1 MTPTE
6 ASDTTARPGLESLAM
21 RWWAALDAARSALH
35 SAGPYIGAQQ
45 LRAQTSELAT
55 ERHAIIQLLQD
66 MAREQR
72 TATWLLR
79 WLAAPSLTRRMLG
92 LPDGVVAC
100 VFDLDGVLTTSATMH
115 AVAWAETFDPFLL
128 ERAERS
134 HREYVPF
141 DTRTEYQVY
150 IAGKPRLDG
159 VRDFLG
165 SRGIGLPEGADD
177 DPPGTETMHGLANRK
192 NQMLQQHLDRQG
204 VAAFSGSRFYLE
216 AARSIGVQRA
226 VVSASA
232 NTAGILESAGL
243 AHLIEYSVDGNTIA
257 AEHLRAKPAPDTIVV
272 ACNRLGVQ
280 PGQLAAF
287 ETTTAGITAARA
299 AGVRLTVG
307 VDRSGQTEAL
317 LAGDAD
323 LVISDLAELFEHDL
337 AA

>member
-1 MTPTE
+1 MNSNE
-6 ASDTTARPGLESLAM
+6 ASDTAGRPGLESLAM

-35 SAGPYIGAQQ
+35 SAGPYIGAQEVSE
-45 LRAQTSELAT
+45 QTHDLAAERSE
-55 ERHAIIQLLQD
+55 IIQLLQG

-72 TATWLLR
+72 TASWLLR
-79 WLAAPSLTRRMLG
+79 WLAAPALTRRMLG

-115 AVAWAETFDPFLL
+115 GVAWAETFDPFLL

-134 HREYVPF
+134 HREFVPF
-141 DTRTEYQVY
+141 DRRTEYQLY
-150 IAGKPRLDG
+150 IAGRPRLEG
-159 VRDFLG
+159 VRGFLG
-165 SRGIGLPEGADD
+165 SRGIGLPEGAPADA
-177 DPPGTETMHGLANRK
+177 PGADTMHGLANRK
-192 NQMLQQHLDRQG
+192 NQVLQQHLDREG

-216 AARSIGVQRA
+216 AARSIGVHRA
-226 VVSASA
+226 VVSAST
-232 NTAGILESAGL
+232 NTAGILETAGL

-257 AEHLRAKPAPDTIVV
+257 AEHLRTKPAPDTIMA
-272 ACNRLGVQ
+272 ACRELGVQ

-287 ETTTAGITAARA
+287 ETTPAGITAARA

-307 VDRSGQTEAL
+307 VDRSDQTDAL
-317 LAGDAD
+317 VGGDAD

>member
-1 MTPTE
+1 
-6 ASDTTARPGLESLAM
+6 M
-21 RWWAALDAARSALH
+21 RWWAALDAARSAVH
-35 SAGPYIGAQQ
+35 SAGPYIGA
-45 LRAQTSELAT
+45 LELSTQTSRLAA
-55 ERHAIIQLLQD
+55 ERHEIILLLQGL
-66 MAREQR
+66 AREQR
-72 TATWLLR
+72 TAGWLLR
-79 WLAAPSLTRRMLG
+79 WLAAPGLTRRMLG

-115 AVAWAETFDPFLL
+115 SLAWAETFDPFLL

-134 HREYVPF
+134 HREFVPF
-141 DTRTEYQVY
+141 DRRTEYQVY
-150 IAGKPRLDG
+150 IAGRPRLEG
-159 VRDFLG
+159 VRGFLG
-165 SRGIGLPEGADD
+165 SRGIGLPEGDADD
-177 DPPGTETMHGLANRK
+177 PAGAETMHALANRK
-192 NQMLQQHLDRQG
+192 NQVLQQHLDRQG

-216 AARSIGVQRA
+216 AARSIGVHRA

-257 AEHLRAKPAPDTIVV
+257 SEHLRSKPAPDTLIA
-272 ACNRLGVQ
+272 ACRRLGVQ

-287 ETTTAGITAARA
+287 ETTPAGITAARA

-307 VDRSGQTEAL
+307 VDRSGQTDAL

-337 AA
+337 SA